1 MPQNTDL
8 MDHELLEQVQS
19 KIAYLEHAAA
29 ELSDVVFRQHKE
41 IEGLQV
47 QLKAL
52 RERLDGTRTDE
63 TARTAEQERP
73 PHY

>member
-1 MPQNTDL
+1 MPQNADV
-8 MDHELLEQVQS
+8 MDRESLEQVQS
-19 KIAYLEHAAA
+19 KIAYLEHAVA

-41 IEGLQV
+41 FEVLEL

-52 RERLDGTRTDE
+52 RERLDSARPDE
-63 TARTAEQERP
+63 AARTPEQERP